1 MHARLLQRLSTA
13 STRIA
18 PRVLRRHTTTATAT
32 STASDLPPSGTD
44 GWVWGF
50 TLDGEGM
57 GTQLEPWDPLAWRL
71 VSEASLGGASADLL
85 DRVFGEDD
93 PIPDHA
99 RGGSWLHLDFGK
111 QKARE
116 FLEAT
121 EKLSSSREDRAAVR
135 LATRRLTKVVE
146 GDQPRFLVQRWGD
159 NPSKPAAAIICSLRS
174 LLCDGSGSS
183 GITAVTLRLRLTR
196 SMLLSAR
203 IDDYAGL
210 SQHPE
215 LRLDLLNGAGAR
227 SPGALF
233 ASIIEIV
240 VDRCTPAIQA
250 LDNELYSVRDNLQKI
265 KMRDVRY
272 HIVRPSELAE
282 LRRSLAPIRQQTIW
296 LLRYLRPQREALQG
310 LLRWSETEEE
320 LFGEQDLLEK
330 PALAR
335 CREARFR
342 LSALV
347 SELEAHAESGEVLQD
362 ELVALASEQIAHSDN
377 MIGKVGLAL
386 SLLVFVQLGL
396 DVTQLAHQ
404 AGLIDLNAVFPK
416 GRF

>member
-203 IDDYAGL
+203 ASTTTRG
-210 SQHPE
+210 SRSTRSFASTCSTGRARARP
-215 LRLDLLNGAGAR
+215 AR
-227 SPGALF
+227 S
-233 ASIIEIV
+233 S
-240 VDRCTPAIQA
+240 
-250 LDNELYSVRDNLQKI
+250 
-265 KMRDVRY
+265 
-272 HIVRPSELAE
+272 HPSS
-282 LRRSLAPIRQQTIW
+282 RS
-296 LLRYLRPQREALQG
+296 
-310 LLRWSETEEE
+310 S
-320 LFGEQDLLEK
+320 
-330 PALAR
+330 
-335 CREARFR
+335 
-342 LSALV
+342 
-347 SELEAHAESGEVLQD
+347 
-362 ELVALASEQIAHSDN
+362 
-377 MIGKVGLAL
+377 
-386 SLLVFVQLGL
+386 
-396 DVTQLAHQ
+396 
-404 AGLIDLNAVFPK
+404 
-416 GRF
+416 